1 MTRSRWPL
9 FSMLTVAIFVL
20 SGPALWHAT
29 VPSELR
35 NPKPFDVRTLGLGS
49 KATLVATMSTDCE
62 SCAASINFYKEIMTM
77 AEMDGVQRRFVVVSM
92 NGVVPLAEVIE
103 PRGFMPHRLTSGPGM
118 RQSVP
123 GAEEPGVL
131 LLLDAGGAQKG
142 RWAGALS
149 AAQQR
154 EVLDAIRAS

>member
-9 FSMLTVAIFVL
+9 FSMLTVAVFVL
-20 SGPALWHAT
+20 TGVALWQAA

-35 NPKPFDVRTLGLGS
+35 NPRPFDVRTLGLGS

-62 SCAASINFYKEIMTM
+62 SCAASVEFYKQLMGM
-77 AEMDGVQRRFVVVSM
+77 AEMDGVERRLVVVSM
-92 NGVVPLAEVIE
+92 NGVAPLAQALE
-103 PRGFMPHRLTSGPGM
+103 PQGFKPHRLTSGPQRG
-118 RQSVP
+118 QLP
-123 GAEEPGVL
+123 GAANPGVL
-131 LLLDAGGAQKG
+131 LLLDADGAQVG

-154 EVLDAIRAS
+154 EVISAIRAS